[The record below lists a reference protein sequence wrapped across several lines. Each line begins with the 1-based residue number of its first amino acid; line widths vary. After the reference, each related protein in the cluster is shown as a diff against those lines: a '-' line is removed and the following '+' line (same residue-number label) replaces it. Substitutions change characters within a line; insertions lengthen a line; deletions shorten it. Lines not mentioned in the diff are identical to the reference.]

1 MLGSRAITGGA
12 LLPMTR
18 KCGHHTTKS
27 RRYSTTR
34 TALKAARR
42 HWRRTHHYTH
52 RAQHDTAD
60 HTEEETTLIVGA
72 LTFAGIGYRNT
83 GDQWLALTAAAQARE
98 QRQIA
103 KEERNVA

>member
-1 MLGSRAITGGA
+1 VLNHGIDYYLRRGVA
-12 LLPMTR
+12 
-18 KCGHHTTKS
+18 GHFASKS

-34 TALKAARR
+34 KALKTARQQ
-42 HWRRTHHYTH
+42 WRRARHHTR
-52 RAQHDTAD
+52 RAEHHTTD

-98 QRQIA
+98 QRRIA
-103 KEERNVA
+103 KEERITAA